1 MKQFIIFFTLIVISI
16 SYIAYTYYKKSVA
29 CDENSIKQDADYKM
43 KIAKIEGIVKD
54 ANSTIDRKESDL
66 KKLGLSL
73 KDATDMLTKNE
84 EDCKMK
90 IAKIEAIVKDANSTI
105 DKKESDLKKL
115 GLSLKDARDMI
126 AKKDEELKNIQAILG
141 DTNTTLTKKDIELK
155 KLGLSLVE
163 ATDIIAKKND
173 ELKKIQGNL
182 NECNSTVDKKD
193 ALLKKVNEIYPLF
206 QKVEGKYLY
215 EWKGGD
221 NGTVIVVAKSNNSY
235 EISKADGSNFI
246 YPGNAPILNLTVDS
260 KSLSCSISQFGDI
273 IGPAVIKNGI
283 VDTMGTK
290 DYYMFFKRIYS

>member
-73 KDATDMLTKNE
+73 KDATDILTKND

-90 IAKIEAIVKDANSTI
+90 IAKIEGIVKDANSTI

-115 GLSLKDARDMI
+115 GINLKEAMDII
-126 AKKDEELKNIQAILG
+126 AKKDEELKNIQAILSN
-141 DTNTTLTKKDIELK
+141 TNTTLTKKEEELK

-163 ATDIIAKKND
+163 ATAD
-173 ELKKIQGNL
+173 
-182 NECNSTVDKKD
+182 
-193 ALLKKVNEIYPLF
+193 LKKVNEILALF
-206 QKVEGKYLY
+206 QKVQGKYLY
-215 EWKGGD
+215 EWKGGYD
-221 NGTVIVVAKSNNSY
+221 GTVIVVAKSNNSY
-235 EISKADGSNFI
+235 EISKADGSQFR
-246 YPGNAPILNLTVDS
+246 YPGEYGILNLTVDG
-260 KSLSCSISQFGDI
+260 KSLSCSISQFHEKD

-290 DYYMFFKRIYS
+290 YGHMFFKRIYS